1 MALAYAVWLNLIA
14 RDRAGHF
21 GTDREKQAAVGRT
34 MHPGMK
40 QTRRNEQ
47 GTQALVAAGWSAASF
62 RIRTADGWLEVD
74 GIVRPPFGI
83 DQRATDETGNGSWV
97 VTHLPSGLAVVSRV
111 RALAVALA
119 LADRIAALTLGG
131 PEHQRHARV
140 ERASSGSPQPGLW

>member
-21 GTDREKQAAVGRT
+21 GKDREKQAAVGRT

-74 GIVRPPFGI
+74 GIVRSAPLLAGSRLTGSSARRSASTSGPPT
-83 DQRATDETGNGSWV
+83 RPATGA
-97 VTHLPSGLAVVSRV
+97 GL
-111 RALAVALA
+111 
-119 LADRIAALTLGG
+119 
-131 PEHQRHARV
+131 
-140 ERASSGSPQPGLW
+140 

>member
-1 MALAYAVWLNLIA
+1 
-14 RDRAGHF
+14 
-21 GTDREKQAAVGRT
+21 

-83 DQRATDETGNGSWV
+83 DQRATDETGNRSWF
-97 VTHLPSGLAVVSRV
+97 VTHLPSGLAVVSQV
-111 RALAVALA
+111 RALAVVLA
-119 LADRIAALTLGG
+119 WWIGS
-131 PEHQRHARV
+131 RH
-140 ERASSGSPQPGLW
+140 